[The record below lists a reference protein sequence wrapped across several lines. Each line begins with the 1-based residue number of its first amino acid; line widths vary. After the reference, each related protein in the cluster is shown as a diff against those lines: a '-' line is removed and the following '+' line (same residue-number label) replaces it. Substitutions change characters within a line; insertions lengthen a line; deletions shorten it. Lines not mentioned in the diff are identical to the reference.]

1 VALTRYQRA
10 DHVVEWEQC
19 GAKYFALSLSL
30 SGTCCNV
37 TRDTVS
43 TNSFNRVDK
52 DTAVSLQYV
61 DTFLTVKAAGAC
73 YLYDCGVPQEVS
85 TNYVHTEGT
94 SDVTATLCMC
104 RRVICVISY
113 DTPCCTRSRST
124 HVDNR
129 KQYMSVH
136 NSARVAYLICIM
148 SVLLRRKSACPRVR
162 EPWIIGVESD
172 FHFLDGLLLLQPS
185 RRNNK
190 TQPATNPPPMY
201 DDLTANIYD
210 IFIIYTI

>member
-1 VALTRYQRA
+1 MALTRYQRA

-73 YLYDCGVPQEVS
+73 YLYDCGVPQDVS
-85 TNYVHTEGT
+85 TNYVHTEGR
-94 SDVTATLCMC
+94 SAVIATLCMC

-136 NSARVAYLICIM
+136 NSARG
-148 SVLLRRKSACPRVR
+148 LLSLYYVRVTEKEERMSACTGTKDNRDRVR
-162 EPWIIGVESD
+162 LPFSRWFVVAPN
-172 FHFLDGLLLLQPS
+172 FPS
-185 RRNNK
+185 
-190 TQPATNPPPMY
+190 
-201 DDLTANIYD
+201 
-210 IFIIYTI
+210 